1 MNPVLRLGLEALATS
16 RLTRLVVDDHITEP
30 LRQRVWDVD
39 PPENM
44 RAGFVLTCHAC
55 TSVWAAALVRSGI
68 LPTVLRDTLA
78 LSELVLWAKKVLD
91 D

>member
-1 MNPVLRLGLEALATS
+1 VNPVLKLGLEVLATS
-16 RLTRLVVDDHITEP
+16 RITRLVVDDHITGPVREKIW
-30 LRQRVWDVD
+30 QAD

-44 RAGFVLTCHAC
+44 RVGFMVTCHSC

-68 LPTVLRDTLA
+68 LPPVLRDTLA

-91 D
+91 I